1 VESQEEEQRAGDVR
15 FGTDGWRGVIAREFT
30 FDNVARVA
38 QATAGFLLSKTR
50 KELAIYREW
59 GASYRSAANGVII
72 GYDTRFLSREFAYH
86 FARVLHDSGIPV
98 IISDAPVPTPALSY
112 AVVERRAAAGIMF
125 TASHNP
131 PIYNGIKYKA
141 EYGGSA
147 PCEVTSAVERLLPD
161 KVTPPRS
168 PEGAIVKADLRE
180 PFLAKVRT
188 LVDPARLTASPV
200 RVVID
205 SMYGSAQ
212 GYVSQLLTEYG
223 VPYVQIRG
231 TRNVLFGG
239 KKPEPI
245 EENLI
250 PLRAVIASPR
260 RDGEPL
266 IGVVTDGDGD
276 RISAM
281 DEQGK
286 FIDAHRS
293 FALILRYLIKERGWR
308 GAVVKSFALTD
319 MAQKICREYNLEL
332 IEVPIGF
339 KYACEQILKRDVLI
353 AAEESGSIAIRGHIP
368 ERDGVLLSLLLTEI
382 AASAKRPM
390 SQVVAK
396 MLSDL
401 GPHVYHRRDIE
412 VAGRLEV
419 VARLLKNPPERFA
432 GHRIR
437 AIETLD
443 GLKLR
448 FDKGWLLFR
457 ASGTEPILRLYCEME
472 TKKDVQVM
480 LEEAERLAR
489 GDLTLW

>member
-1 VESQEEEQRAGDVR
+1 M
-15 FGTDGWRGVIAREFT
+15 IAREFT

-38 QATAGFLLSKTR
+38 QATAGFLLSETR

-98 IISDAPVPTPALSY
+98 IISDASVPTPALSY
-112 AVVERRAAAGIMF
+112 AVVKRRAAGGIMF

-147 PCEVTSAVERLLPD
+147 PGEVTSAVERLLPD

-168 PEGAIVKADLRE
+168 PEEAIVKADLRG

-250 PLRAVIASPR
+250 PLRAVIASTR
-260 RDGEPL
+260 R
-266 IGVVTDGDGD
+266 
-276 RISAM
+276 
-281 DEQGK
+281 
-286 FIDAHRS
+286 
-293 FALILRYLIKERGWR
+293 
-308 GAVVKSFALTD
+308 
-319 MAQKICREYNLEL
+319 
-332 IEVPIGF
+332 
-339 KYACEQILKRDVLI
+339 
-353 AAEESGSIAIRGHIP
+353 
-368 ERDGVLLSLLLTEI
+368 
-382 AASAKRPM
+382 
-390 SQVVAK
+390 
-396 MLSDL
+396 
-401 GPHVYHRRDIE
+401 
-412 VAGRLEV
+412 
-419 VARLLKNPPERFA
+419 
-432 GHRIR
+432 
-437 AIETLD
+437 
-443 GLKLR
+443 
-448 FDKGWLLFR
+448 
-457 ASGTEPILRLYCEME
+457 
-472 TKKDVQVM
+472 
-480 LEEAERLAR
+480 
-489 GDLTLW
+489 

>member
-1 VESQEEEQRAGDVR
+1 MKSQEEEQKAGDVR

-38 QATAGFLLSKTR
+38 QATAGFLLSETR

-98 IISDAPVPTPALSY
+98 IISDASVPTPALSY
-112 AVVERRAAAGIMF
+112 AVVKRRAAGGIMF

-147 PCEVTSAVERLLPD
+147 PGEVTSAVERLLPD

-168 PEGAIVKADLRE
+168 PEEAIVKADLRG

-250 PLRAVIASPR
+250 PLRAVIASTR
-260 RDGEPL
+260 RGGEPL

-286 FIDAHRS
+286 FIDAHRT
-293 FALILRYLIKERGWR
+293 FALILRYLIKERDWR

-319 MAQKICREYNLEL
+319 MAQEICREYSLEL

-368 ERDGVLLSLLLTEI
+368 ERDGVLLSLLLVEI

-412 VAGRLEV
+412 VEGRLEV
-419 VARLLKNPPERFA
+419 VSRLRQNPPERFA

-472 TKKDVQVM
+472 TKKDVHIM

>member
-59 GASYRSAANGVII
+59 GAQYRSAANGVII

-147 PCEVTSAVERLLPD
+147 PGEVTSAVERLLPN

-168 PEGAIVKADLRE
+168 PEGAIVEADLRE

-250 PLRAVIASPR
+250 PLRAVIASTR
-260 RDGEPL
+260 RGGEPL

-396 MLSDL
+396 MLDDL

-412 VAGRLEV
+412 VEGRLEV
-419 VARLLKNPPERFA
+419 VARLRQNPPERFA